1 MFGIEIINNQEYLYL
16 QGYVFVGE
24 TRKKIEEMKQEKTP
38 RSLDK
43 LIKDFEASAGDFEKF
58 NKSMDMREKSLFKGW
73 LHSMRK
79 EIPRFATHA
88 EDAN

>member
-1 MFGIEIINNQEYLYL
+1 MFSTEIINDREHIFLM
-16 QGYVFVGE
+16 GYVLVNGE
-24 TRKKIEEMKQEKTP
+24 WKKIEEMKQEKTP

>member
-24 TRKKIEEMKQEKTP
+24 TWKKIEEMKQEKTP

-88 EDAN
+88 EGAN

>member
-1 MFGIEIINNQEYLYL
+1 MFSTEVINDREHIFLM
-16 QGYVFVGE
+16 GYVLVGGDW
-24 TRKKIEEMKQEKTP
+24 KKIEEMKDQKQP
-38 RSLDK
+38 RSLEK

-58 NKSMDMREKSLFKGW
+58 NKSMDLREKTLFKGW
-73 LHSMRK
+73 MRQMRK

>member
-1 MFGIEIINNQEYLYL
+1 MFSTEIINDREHIILM
-16 QGYVFVGE
+16 GYVLVNGE
-24 TRKKIEEMKQEKTP
+24 WKKIEEMKQEKTP

>member
-1 MFGIEIINNQEYLYL
+1 MFGTEIINNKEYIYL
-16 QGYVFVGE
+16 GGYVLVNDE
-24 TRKKIEEMKQEKTP
+24 WKKVEEMKDQKQP

-58 NKSMDMREKSLFKGW
+58 NKSMGLREKTLFKGW
-73 LHSMRK
+73 LNKMRK

-88 EDAN
+88 ENSN

>member
-1 MFGIEIINNQEYLYL
+1 MFSTEVINDREHIFLM
-16 QGYVFVGE
+16 GYVLVGGDW
-24 TRKKIEEMKQEKTP
+24 KKIEEMKDQKQP
-38 RSLDK
+38 RSLEK

-58 NKSMDMREKSLFKGW
+58 NKSMDLREKTLFKGW
-73 LHSMRK
+73 LHQMRK

>member
-1 MFGIEIINNQEYLYL
+1 MFGTEIINNQEYLYL
-16 QGYVFVGE
+16 QGYVFVKG
-24 TRKKIEEMKQEKTP
+24 TWKKIEEMKNQKSP

-58 NKSMDMREKSLFKGW
+58 NKSMDLREKTLFKGW
-73 LHSMRK
+73 LHQMRK

-88 EDAN
+88 ENSN